1 MAERDLWEFFREV
14 RDAVNEG
21 NRGVATQPYRSGTFM
36 VTARAGEVE
45 LTVKDV
51 SEEDAVLIAGELG
64 ERGVRAE
71 VSGSLVCP
79 ACGQR
84 VPDQSYCVRCRA
96 PLRR

>member
-14 RDAVNEG
+14 QDAVSEG

-51 SEEDAVLIAGELG
+51 SEEDAILIAGELG
-64 ERGVRAE
+64 ERGVRAL
-71 VSGSLVCP
+71 VSGSVLCP
-79 ACGQR
+79 NCGQR

-96 PLRR
+96 PLKR

>member
-14 RDAVNEG
+14 QDAVSEG
-21 NRGVATQPYRSGTFM
+21 NRGATAQPYRSGTFM

-51 SEEDAVLIAGELG
+51 SEEDAILIASELVD
-64 ERGVRAE
+64 RGVRAL
-71 VSGSLVCP
+71 VSGSLLCP
-79 ACGQR
+79 SCGQR

-96 PLRR
+96 PLQC